1 MEYDGNEEN
10 WSEFIYQ
17 QRQKMKNEKFST
29 AHSRRVQED
38 RWINYKQKR
47 STTSW
52 QNI

>member
-1 MEYDGNEEN
+1 MMETRKIGRSLYINNDK
-10 WSEFIYQ
+10 
-17 QRQKMKNEKFST
+17 KMKNEKFST